1 MSPTI
6 LVVDDNAMVRDVVQR
21 MLNAAGYHALAAE
34 DGATALAVYAGESI
48 DACILDVDMPG
59 MNGVD
64 LCRALHS
71 QAVAA
76 GRPLPIWMMTG
87 VSRPQLQEQARRAGA
102 LGVLAKPFTRDQ
114 LLGCFEMLAVAPAGH
129 VRLP

>member
-6 LVVDDNAMVRDVVQR
+6 LVVDDNAMVREIVQR

-34 DGATALAVYAGESI
+34 DGAMALAIYAGEAI
-48 DACILDVDMPG
+48 DGAILDVDMPG

-71 QAVAA
+71 QATAA
-76 GRPLPIWMMTG
+76 GRPLLIWMMTG
-87 VSRPQLQEQARRAGA
+87 VTRPQLEEDARQAGA
-102 LGVLAKPFTRDQ
+102 LGVMAKPFTREQ
-114 LLGCFEMLAVAPAGH
+114 LLGCFEPLVAASAGH
-129 VRLP
+129 ARP